1 MSLPAILAASAALEN
16 LNLVALGINHAYD
29 EPPEVLT
36 DLPVAIRFAEPT
48 ARMEASDLMGRYNIF
63 HFKIEVHLARG
74 ILQDS
79 YASALSVIRAYQNLY
94 AANLSIG
101 GTCDVC
107 GFREPACEG
116 PVRLRYG
123 TDVVETIGIVFYME
137 AKEILDDI
145 TVSLADGLV
154 DYLKAPLLETGQTTC
169 YAVGDDGDRQIG
181 IATGYTV
188 RDAGHYAGTT
198 NIDVAHYAAPTL
210 SFVAPNTVND
220 AGAGLVTILAAD
232 TIVVKGSGL
241 NDGVYTV
248 AVGGVAGSFTTVEAV
263 VNEGAGTYVS
273 LYKRAAHSNEGVDD
287 LKTGLQW
294 SRNTSTG
301 EKVGPTSNG
310 LLNWYDVATLFTLHP
325 AAADV
330 AMVVPGSI
338 IRIVGGAAEL
348 TSYHVG
354 DLVKCTGFV
363 NADNNLPGYYVE
375 SVAVNGADLDITI
388 DPSNQTLVNEAAGGA
403 RSIGLVTRSCF
414 NYAAGARLAALSNL
428 TDWRVPN
435 RTEGASI
442 MDSEAPTGVPDPVAF
457 PGWVNGYVWSSTSRC
472 DNLANAISLN
482 YSRGALPDASRTF
495 NYCAALVRLGTG

>member
-48 ARMEASDLMGRYNIF
+48 PRMEASDLMGRYNIF

-123 TDVVETIGIVFYME
+123 TDVVETIGIVFYMW

-145 TVSLADGLV
+145 TVGFAAGLT
-154 DYLKAPLLETGQTTC
+154 DYLKAPLLETGQKSC

-181 IATGYTV
+181 IAKGYTV
-188 RDAGHYAGTT
+188 QNAGRYSGTT
-198 NIDVAHYAAPTL
+198 NIEVAHYAAPTL

-232 TIVVKGSGL
+232 TIVVKGSAL

-248 AVGGVAGSFTTVEAV
+248 LVGGVAGTFTTVEAV

-273 LYKRAAHSNEGVDD
+273 LYKRAAHSNEAVDD

-294 SRNTSTG
+294 SRNTTTG
-301 EKVGPTSNG
+301 EKVGIASNG

-330 AMVVPGSI
+330 AMVGNI

-354 DLVKCTGFV
+354 DLMKCTGFV

-414 NYAAGARLAALSNL
+414 NYAAGARLAPLSNL
-428 TDWRVPN
+428 TDWRPPN
-435 RTEGASI
+435 DFELSNLRNMEV
-442 MDSEAPTGVPDPVAF
+442 PTGVPDAVAF
-457 PGWVNGYVWSSTSRC
+457 PGWPNWVWSSTTAPGNVLWAMYLQSTGEMRPAAKTQQ
-472 DNLANAISLN
+472 D
-482 YSRGALPDASRTF
+482 YT
-495 NYCAALVRLGTG
+495 ALVRLGTG